1 MQTTNVNN
9 DKKNAERVR
18 NGRKKHWSHWQE
30 LHELIE
36 AENLTEEFVRS
47 MRNPNTVQK
56 TTADVNK
63 IEQWL
68 LSKNESRD
76 LCDVPPAEINNYLAH
91 FL

>member
-1 MQTTNVNN
+1 MLTMIKRTQRELEIGEKTL
-9 DKKNAERVR
+9 D
-18 NGRKKHWSHWQE
+18 HWQE

-47 MRNPNTVQK
+47 MRNPSTVQK

-63 IEQWL
+63 IEQGL

-76 LCDVPPAEINNYLAH
+76 LCDVPPAELNNYLAH